1 MTGGAHTA
9 GAGSAAGVRSG
20 VGADIGADID
30 AGIDTGIEAVIEAR
44 GLHVR
49 AAASA
54 AAPVLLRELAFSI
67 QPGERVA
74 LVGHNGAGKSSLLR
88 ALTGFAPV
96 HQGRLRVLGVELD
109 TEMSGVTAA
118 LPLRRLRA
126 RVAQVHQGLHLVAR
140 LSALDNVL
148 IGGAARHPSP
158 WTWLRRWPAAERA
171 AAHEALAWVGLA
183 HAAGRR
189 TDELSGGERQKVALA
204 RALHQRP
211 MLLLADEPTASL
223 DADAADEVVALL
235 NRAVQERAMT
245 LVCVVHDLELVPR
258 LAQRAIA
265 LHHGR
270 VVADMA
276 ANEQTPAVLRGLLK

>member
-1 MTGGAHTA
+1 MD
-9 GAGSAAGVRSG
+9 GSPPL
-20 VGADIGADID
+20 
-30 AGIDTGIEAVIEAR
+30 IEAR

-49 AAASA
+49 AAPHAQ
-54 AAPVLLRELAFSI
+54 APVLLRELAFSV
-67 QPGERVA
+67 QAGERVA

-96 HQGRLRVLGVELD
+96 HQGQLRVLD
-109 TEMSGVTAA
+109 TDMSGVPAA

-158 WTWLRRWPAAERA
+158 WTWLRRWPAAERK

-183 HAAGRR
+183 HAAARR

-204 RALHQRP
+204 RALHQQPR
-211 MLLLADEPTASL
+211 LLLADEPTASL

-235 NRAVQERAMT
+235 NRAVAERAAT
-245 LVCVVHDLELVPR
+245 LVCVVHDLDLVPR

-265 LHHGR
+265 LRHGR
-270 VVADMA
+270 VVADLA
-276 ANEQTPAVLRGLLK
+276 VNAQTPAVLRSLLK

>member
-1 MTGGAHTA
+1 MTNT
-9 GAGSAAGVRSG
+9 
-20 VGADIGADID
+20 
-30 AGIDTGIEAVIEAR
+30 AVIEAHA
-44 GLHVR
+44 LHVR
-49 AAASA
+49 AAAA
-54 AAPVLLRELAFSI
+54 LQAPVLLRELAFSV

-96 HQGRLRVLGVELD
+96 QRGRLRVLD
-109 TEMSGVTAA
+109 TEMSGVPAP

-171 AAHEALAWVGLA
+171 AAREALAWVGLA

-204 RALHQRP
+204 RALHQQP
-211 MLLLADEPTASL
+211 VLLLADEPTASL

-245 LVCVVHDLELVPR
+245 LVCVVHDLDLVPR

-265 LHHGR
+265 LRHGR

-276 ANEQTPAVLRGLLK
+276 VNAQTPALLRGLLK

>member
-1 MTGGAHTA
+1 MNTA
-9 GAGSAAGVRSG
+9 INQPLIR
-20 VGADIGADID
+20 AD
-30 AGIDTGIEAVIEAR
+30 

-49 AAASA
+49 AAAA
-54 AAPVLLRELAFSI
+54 ASAPVLLRELAFSI
-67 QPGERVA
+67 QPGERVV

-96 HQGRLRVLGVELD
+96 HKGSLRVLD
-109 TEMSGVTAA
+109 TEMSGIAA
-118 LPLRRLRA
+118 PAPLRQLRA

-171 AAHEALAWVGLA
+171 AAREALAWVGLA
-183 HAAGRR
+183 HAAARR

-211 MLLLADEPTASL
+211 VLLLADEPTASL
-223 DADAADEVVALL
+223 DADAADDVVALL
-235 NRAVQERAMT
+235 NRAVQERAVT
-245 LVCVVHDLELVPR
+245 LVCVVHDLDLVPR

-265 LHHGR
+265 LRHGR

-276 ANEQTPAVLRGLLK
+276 VNAQTPAVLRSLLK

>member
-1 MTGGAHTA
+1 MPDTPIQ
-9 GAGSAAGVRSG
+9 AA
-20 VGADIGADID
+20 
-30 AGIDTGIEAVIEAR
+30 IEAPIEAAIEPVIEAR

-49 AAASA
+49 AAVA
-54 AAPVLLRELAFSI
+54 ADAPVLLRELAFSI

-88 ALTGFAPV
+88 ALTGFASV
-96 HQGRLRVLGVELD
+96 HQGRLRVLNTDMNGAP
-109 TEMSGVTAA
+109 AA

-171 AAHEALAWVGLA
+171 AAREALAWVGLA

-204 RALHQRP
+204 RALHQQP
-211 MLLLADEPTASL
+211 VLLLADEPTASL
-223 DADAADEVVALL
+223 DADAADEVVSLL
-235 NRAVQERAMT
+235 NRAVQERAVT
-245 LVCVVHDLELVPR
+245 LVCVVHDLDLVPR
-258 LAQRAIA
+258 LAQRALA
-265 LHHGR
+265 LRHGR
-270 VVADMA
+270 VVADIA
-276 ANEQTPAVLRGLLK
+276 VDARTPAVLRGLLR

>member
-1 MTGGAHTA
+1 MR
-9 GAGSAAGVRSG
+9 SAERCASG
-20 VGADIGADID
+20 WSDGRA
-30 AGIDTGIEAVIEAR
+30 AVSPHALIEAR

-49 AAASA
+49 ATPAPQ
-54 AAPVLLRELAFSI
+54 APVLLRALSFSVLR
-67 QPGERVA
+67 GERVA

-96 HQGRLRVLGVELD
+96 HEGQLRVLD
-109 TEMSGVTAA
+109 TEMSGMPAT

-126 RVAQVHQGLHLVAR
+126 RVAQVHQGLHLVRR

-148 IGGAARHPSP
+148 IGGAGRHPSP

-171 AAHEALAWVGLA
+171 AAREALAWVGLA
-183 HAAGRR
+183 HAAARR
-189 TDELSGGERQKVALA
+189 TDEPSGGERQKVALA

-211 MLLLADEPTASL
+211 ALLLADEPTASL

-235 NRAVQERAMT
+235 NRAVAERAMT

-265 LHHGR
+265 LRHGR

-276 ANEQTPAVLRGLLK
+276 VDTQSPAVLRGLLK

>member
-1 MTGGAHTA
+1 MRGGAHAA
-9 GAGSAAGVRSG
+9 GAGIEAA
-20 VGADIGADID
+20 
-30 AGIDTGIEAVIEAR
+30 IEAVIEAR

-67 QPGERVA
+67 QPSERVA

-96 HQGRLRVLGVELD
+96 QQGRLRVLGVELA
-109 TEMSGVTAA
+109 TGMSGVTAA

-148 IGGAARHPSP
+148 IGGAARHPS
-158 WTWLRRWPAAERA
+158 AAERA
-171 AAHEALAWVGLA
+171 AAREALAWVGLA

-265 LHHGR
+265 LRHGR

-276 ANEQTPAVLRGLLK
+276 VNEQTPAVLRGLLK